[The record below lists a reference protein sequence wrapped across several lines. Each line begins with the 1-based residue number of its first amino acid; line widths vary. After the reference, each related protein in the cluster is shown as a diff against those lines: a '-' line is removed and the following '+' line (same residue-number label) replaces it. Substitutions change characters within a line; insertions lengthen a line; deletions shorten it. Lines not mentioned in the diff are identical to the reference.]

1 MTEQELKACPFCG
14 GEAEYIQVMNHAG
27 KIQCTKCAGQ
37 SGIFQDAGN
46 VWNTRTTQPQSAVD
60 DAGLRDKIAF
70 AIATGGWDDRKKR
83 VDDVQH
89 SDYAKADSILE
100 YLKPHLQA
108 PVSLEKCAIAASQW
122 LNGIRYEKPQ
132 WETIAAKSQAGY
144 KDQAKLMLEAIG
156 VKYE

>member
-14 GEAEYIQVMNHAG
+14 EKPAQNAWWEYY
-27 KIQCTKCAGQ
+27 CAKTGCPIN
-37 SGIFQDAGN
+37 GILIRTDKL
-46 VWNTRTTQPQSAVD
+46 WNTRTTQPQSAVD
-60 DAGLRDKIAF
+60 ELEMVTIAIRNAAHDGYDCPVDTGDAEGLARV
-70 AIATGGWDDRKKR
+70 AI
-83 VDDVQH
+83 
-89 SDYAKADSILE
+89 KALR
-100 YLKPHLQA
+100 PHLQA